1 MAKVQIVNK
10 GGAKTVFVDGL
21 KIPDVTGATVYVRP
35 GSVEELDLLIA
46 VDELEIKTEQRP
58 E

>member
-21 KIPDVTGATVYVRP
+21 KIPDVMSATMYVRP
-35 GSVEELDLLIA
+35 GSVDSLNLSIA